1 MNEQAPEM
9 YDMDF
14 RDYVAV
20 AAMQAL
26 IQVGNRDPEGI
37 SADAYLM
44 ADAMIK
50 HRKVSE

>member
-1 MNEQAPEM
+1 MSNKTPEM

-37 SADAYLM
+37 ASDAYIM
-44 ADAMIK
+44 ADAMIE
-50 HRKVSE
+50 HREASE